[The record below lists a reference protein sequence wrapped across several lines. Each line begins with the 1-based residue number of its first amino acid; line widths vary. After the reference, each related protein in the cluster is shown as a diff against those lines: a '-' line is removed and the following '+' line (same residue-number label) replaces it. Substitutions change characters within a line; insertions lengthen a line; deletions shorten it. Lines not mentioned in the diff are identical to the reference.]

1 MDLFDFAKTN
11 KPEEAETKK
20 TAEKEQIFT
29 VSEITTQVK
38 QLIVAH
44 FLSKG
49 TFWIKGEIS
58 GYKGRNQAGHMYFKL
73 KDENAVLSAVFFK
86 FTNQKSKVELKEGL
100 SVFVRGKLD
109 VYEKS
114 GSYQIIIEE
123 IREEGAGDLYKQF
136 EMLKK
141 KLQEEGLF
149 NPEHKKPIPQFPKTI
164 GVITSSTGSVVKDII
179 HVVQARCPIVNIL
192 LFPVKVQ
199 GDGAADEIS
208 RAIDLCN
215 KSFPQIE
222 VLIVGRG
229 GGSIEDLWSFN
240 EEKVARSI
248 FASKI
253 PVISAVGHQTDFTI
267 ADFVAD
273 VRAATPSHA
282 AEMIV
287 PNLKELQAGL
297 VQIMRH
303 IVREISFKKD
313 FYREKLTRFQR
324 SPILLNPR
332 NLVYQKI
339 QHFDFLVEKF
349 NGLMKRKYENARADY
364 EKAISNLA
372 LVNPKAILSRGY
384 SIVETKNRTIVRD
397 SKQVQVQEDVTIHLH
412 QGNLECRILKN

>member
-11 KPEEAETKK
+11 KPEEAEVKK
-20 TAEKEQIFT
+20 TAEKELILT
-29 VSEITTQVK
+29 VSEITTEIK
-38 QLIVAH
+38 HLISKYSI
-44 FLSKG
+44 SKG
-49 TFWIKGEIS
+49 TFWVKGEIS

-240 EEKVARSI
+240 EE
-248 FASKI
+248 
-253 PVISAVGHQTDFTI
+253 
-267 ADFVAD
+267 
-273 VRAATPSHA
+273 
-282 AEMIV
+282 
-287 PNLKELQAGL
+287 
-297 VQIMRH
+297 
-303 IVREISFKKD
+303 
-313 FYREKLTRFQR
+313 EKFLEQR
-324 SPILLNPR
+324 SKP
-332 NLVYQKI
+332 
-339 QHFDFLVEKF
+339 
-349 NGLMKRKYENARADY
+349 GW
-364 EKAISNLA
+364 S
-372 LVNPKAILSRGY
+372 
-384 SIVETKNRTIVRD
+384 
-397 SKQVQVQEDVTIHLH
+397 
-412 QGNLECRILKN
+412 